1 MNAHNNIDTK
11 NVHIMSRLM
20 SLVTFF
26 TTVFMEIYMIM
37 VDTKFPYALEIISI
51 NFIFILSLLGIRGWI
66 STKMMSI
73 STINC
78 NSNVNRKYEEDFNS
92 LKGGEDVN
100 SGSESEQKTSEEQRF
115 MVKK

>member
-1 MNAHNNIDTK
+1 
-11 NVHIMSRLM
+11 MSRLM

-26 TTVFMEIYMIM
+26 TTIFMEIYMII
-37 VDTKFPYALEIISI
+37 VDTKFPYSLEIISI

-73 STINC
+73 STMNGNGNNGDHKC
-78 NSNVNRKYEEDFNS
+78 DKDYNRF
-92 LKGGEDVN
+92 KGSDYVGTGNEQ
-100 SGSESEQKTSEEQRF
+100 ESTTSEEVRL